1 MDQYKSTIQTLLLF
15 LGIILLTFILA
26 YLVNRI
32 FKRVIKRSTEEMRN
46 DPTNYIFLSHAI
58 IAIIYTVGFGVAIY
72 VVPSLR
78 TLARSL
84 LAGAG
89 ILAVAIGFA
98 SQHALSN
105 IISGFFIVLFKPF
118 KVHDRLEVKGLVGF
132 VEDITLRHTVI
143 RDFEHR
149 RILIPN
155 TVISD
160 EVLINS
166 HFVNDEIRRRIDI
179 NISFDSDIDLAKK
192 IMKEEAEKHPLHID
206 ARTPQQ
212 KADGEP
218 DVMVRVIKIG
228 EYALKLRAWTWAK
241 NAKESFILNCDLL
254 ESIKKRF
261 DREGVKIPYP
271 HQVVITD

>member
-46 DPTNYIFLSHAI
+46 DPTNYIFLSHAF

-192 IMKEEAEKHPLHID
+192 IIKEEAEKHPLHID

-212 KADGEP
+212 KANGDP
-218 DVMVRVIKIG
+218 DVMVRVINIG

-241 NAKESFILNCDLL
+241 DAKESFILNCDLL

-271 HQVVITD
+271 HQVIVKD

>member
-1 MDQYKSTIQTLLLF
+1 MNQYISNAQTIFLF
-15 LGIILLTFILA
+15 LGIIVITFILA

-32 FKRVIKRSTEEMRN
+32 FKRLIRRSTQEMRN
-46 DPTNYIFLSHAI
+46 DPTNYIFLRHAI
-58 IAIIYTVGFGVAIY
+58 IAIIYTVGFGIAIY

-89 ILAVAIGFA
+89 IIAVAVGFA

-105 IISGFFIVLFKPF
+105 IISGFFIVVFKPF
-118 KVHDRLEVKGLVGF
+118 RVNDRLVVKNLTGF

-143 RDFEHR
+143 RDFENR

-160 EVLINS
+160 EVIINS
-166 HFVNDEIRRRIDI
+166 DFTNDEIRRRIDI

-192 IMKEEAEKHPLHID
+192 IMREEVEKHPLHLD
-206 ARTPQQ
+206 GRTPEQIEN
-212 KADGEP
+212 GVPE
-218 DVMVRVIKIG
+218 VVVRLLAIG
-228 EYALKLRAWTWAK
+228 EYAMKLRAWTWAADAK
-241 NAKESFILNCDLL
+241 NSFILNCDLL

-261 DREGVKIPYP
+261 DEEGIKIPYP
-271 HQVVITD
+271 HRVVVND

>member
-1 MDQYKSTIQTLLLF
+1 MDQYMTQIQTLLLF
-15 LGIILLTFILA
+15 VCILIFTFILA

-32 FKRVIKRSTEEMRN
+32 FIKVIRRSTDEMRN
-46 DPTNYIFLSHAI
+46 DPTNYIFLRHAI

-118 KVHDRLEVKGLVGF
+118 KVHDRLEVKGLTGF

-166 HFVNDEIRRRIDI
+166 HFVNDEIRRRVDI

-212 KADGEP
+212 IADGEP
-218 DVMVRVIKIG
+218 DVLVRVIEIG

-241 NAKESFILNCDLL
+241 NAQESFILNCDLL

-261 DREGVKIPYP
+261 DKEGITIPFP
-271 HQVVITD
+271 HQVVVKD